1 MKINT
6 NEEKINRILTRGVFE
21 TIDRGELEKK
31 LASGKKLRIKLGIDP
46 TAPDLHLGHAAVLRK
61 LRQFQDLG
69 HQAVLIVGDFTT
81 LIGDP
86 SGRSA
91 SRPPIDSAQIR
102 DNMKNYIN
110 QAAKVID
117 VESAEIRY
125 NREWFGKKPMS
136 FLMDLAGRFT
146 VARLIERE
154 DFQKRLKE
162 GLDVSMLELLYP
174 LLQGYDSVAISADVE
189 LGGYDQRL
197 NILFGRKVQRS
208 FDLPEQ
214 DAVFCPLLP
223 GIDGGKKMSKS
234 VGNYIGLDEKPAAM
248 FAKIMKIAD
257 ASMWH
262 YFEMLTDIDLP
273 EIEKLKKDVE
283 SKKRH
288 PRDVKMMLAQ
298 EIVTALC
305 GKKDAN
311 FAREEFVRVAQE
323 GSLPSDIPLID
334 KWENDWIKT
343 KTISLPLFELIGAT
357 GAVSS
362 NSETKRLAGQNG
374 IRVNEQIKNDW
385 QEIIEIKPGTI
396 VQIGKNKFFK
406 VK

>member
-1 MKINT
+1 MFF
-6 NEEKINRILTRGVFE
+6 EEVDLK
-21 TIDRGELEKK
+21 EKLK
-31 LASGKKLRIKLGIDP
+31 SGKRLRVKLGIDP

-69 HQAVLIVGDFTT
+69 HRAVLIIGDFTT

-86 SGRSA
+86 SGRTA
-91 SRPPIDSAQIR
+91 SRPPLAPEQIR
-102 DNMKNYIN
+102 DNMKSYIK
-110 QAAKVID
+110 QASKVID
-117 VESAEIRY
+117 VNNAEIHY

-174 LLQGYDSVAISADVE
+174 LLQGYDSVAIDADVE
-189 LGGYDQRL
+189 LGGYDQCL
-197 NILFGRKVQRS
+197 NLLFGRKVQRA
-208 FDLPEQ
+208 FGKPEQ
-214 DAVFCPLLP
+214 NVLMTRLLI
-223 GIDGGKKMSKS
+223 GIDGEKKMSKS

-262 YFEMLTDIDLP
+262 YFEMLTDVALP

-283 SKKRH
+283 SKKQH

-298 EIVTALC
+298 EIVMSLC

-323 GSLPSDIPLID
+323 GNLPSNIPVVEVKEKSLNIPD
-334 KWENDWIKT
+334 LLFALRAVKT
-343 KTISLPLFELIGAT
+343 KSDAR
-357 GAVSS
+357 
-362 NSETKRLAGQNG
+362 RLCDQGG
-374 IRVNEQIKNDW
+374 VKVDGMVKNDW
-385 QEIIEIKPGTI
+385 QEAIEIKEGMV